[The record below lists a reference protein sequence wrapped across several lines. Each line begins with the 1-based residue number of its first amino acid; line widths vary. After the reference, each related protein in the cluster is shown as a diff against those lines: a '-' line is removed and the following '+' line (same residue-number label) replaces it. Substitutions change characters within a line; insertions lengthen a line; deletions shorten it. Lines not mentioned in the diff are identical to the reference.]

1 MQHRKGDLATILTA
15 LELGSSVAETDNI
28 LEAARVETSVFSDLI
43 ADRVDLIPGTKGSGK
58 SALYRILVDF
68 LPDILIRDLEKSTVK
83 QLKAR
88 AVENGRSLQA
98 ESGRPGKAK

>member
-1 MQHRKGDLATILTA
+1 M
-15 LELGSSVAETDNI
+15 
-28 LEAARVETSVFSDLI
+28 I

-98 ESGRPGKAK
+98 ELKDILDRSAQEMTHKELYKRTVEFSKRFEGRKFTDSVELLREDRQR